1 MSWALFLAVNCTCCT
16 CTKTQINDPDYAEN
30 HWYQKDRSRDQN
42 LALYQSLEKKADG
55 SIKTSGVSTEERL
68 GLCQKPMGDFLDWTG
83 NLSNVVSENM
93 ILYLLHL
100 HGLIEIPSVSVYTI
114 FHLLGFSWEIRN

>member
-1 MSWALFLAVNCTCCT
+1 MFVISRFECTFLSFPIRTWSVLLFLAVNCTCCT

-83 NLSNVVSENM
+83 NLSTAQNLKVT
-93 ILYLLHL
+93 
-100 HGLIEIPSVSVYTI
+100 LIE
-114 FHLLGFSWEIRN
+114 